1 MMRSIHLTLHITSE
15 MILVTFL
22 QSWEKQR
29 RECESTKSEVNK
41 MLGLIVS
48 EVIAFEVVASKV
60 IALKGHQTLEILYLK
75 KDQRLPDW
83 IAGIREGSHFS
94 PRTPTLWRGSGAW
107 GIFTSLYII
116 QIIFH

>member
-1 MMRSIHLTLHITSE
+1 

-48 EVIAFEVVASKV
+48 EVIAFKVVASEV
-60 IALKGHQTLEILYLK
+60 ITSVGPPNFRNNVFK
-75 KDQRLPDW
+75 KRSETTRLDY
-83 IAGIREGSHFS
+83 RN
-94 PRTPTLWRGSGAW
+94 TRGQSFFA
-107 GIFTSLYII
+107 
-116 QIIFH
+116 